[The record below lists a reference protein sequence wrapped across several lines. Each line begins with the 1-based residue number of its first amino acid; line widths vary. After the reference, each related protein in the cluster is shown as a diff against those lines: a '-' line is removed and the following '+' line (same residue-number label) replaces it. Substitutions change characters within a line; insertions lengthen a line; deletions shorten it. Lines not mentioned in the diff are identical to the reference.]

1 MTPKQQFGTDLSN
14 ILTDLANG
22 KLTPAQAAQQMEQ
35 KGNADLA
42 AGS

>member
-1 MTPKQQFGTDLSN
+1 MTPNQQFGTDLGN

-22 KLTPAQAAQQMEQ
+22 KLTPAQAAKQMED

-42 AGS
+42 ASS